1 MAALCC
7 GAQRSADSAAIDTQ
21 LKKELASE
29 KHAIRILIL
38 GTSASGK
45 STVAKQMKIIHSNG
59 FTNEELENYKQIL
72 ILNIFNGMKELVLQA
87 EGLNIKVTRKN
98 KKVATYFVEVN
109 PYTEKL
115 DAETVAKAKQLWADS
130 GLQKMWNRRNEI
142 DFPTNLEYMM
152 ANIDRFAEPDFV
164 PSNDDVLHARQR
176 TTGVVETQFT
186 VDKFNWT
193 LIDVGGQRSER
204 RKWMHFFTGVA
215 AVIYCAALDEF
226 DMVCPEEPTKNKMEE
241 SLEVF
246 EKIING
252 DFFKDIAFIL
262 FLNKR
267 DLFKTKVEKMDLSTI
282 LPNYNAGHDYDQAVA
297 FIKNMYMS
305 KVRNRPLEEVY
316 VHVTCAIDTNNCKF
330 VFDAVSETIFTK
342 RLQVSGLLS

>member
-21 LKKELASE
+21 LKKELAGE
-29 KHAIRILIL
+29 KHSIRILIL

-130 GLQKMWNRRNEI
+130 GSYFHHICLFCMQQFRLLFQFDHWAHVYFFSFFSSSKPFVRVLGLFSL
-142 DFPTNLEYMM
+142 DSSTVLVV
-152 ANIDRFAEPDFV
+152 PD
-164 PSNDDVLHARQR
+164 
-176 TTGVVETQFT
+176 
-186 VDKFNWT
+186 
-193 LIDVGGQRSER
+193 
-204 RKWMHFFTGVA
+204 
-215 AVIYCAALDEF
+215 
-226 DMVCPEEPTKNKMEE
+226 
-241 SLEVF
+241 
-246 EKIING
+246 
-252 DFFKDIAFIL
+252 
-262 FLNKR
+262 
-267 DLFKTKVEKMDLSTI
+267 
-282 LPNYNAGHDYDQAVA
+282 
-297 FIKNMYMS
+297 
-305 KVRNRPLEEVY
+305 
-316 VHVTCAIDTNNCKF
+316 
-330 VFDAVSETIFTK
+330 FDAVKSMFSP
-342 RLQVSGLLS
+342 L